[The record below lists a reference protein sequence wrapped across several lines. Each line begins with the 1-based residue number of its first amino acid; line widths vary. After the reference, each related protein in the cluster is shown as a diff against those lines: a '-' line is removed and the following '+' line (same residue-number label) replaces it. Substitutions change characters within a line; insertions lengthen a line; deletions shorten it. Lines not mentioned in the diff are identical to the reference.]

1 MKTENHRVLI
11 IDDERPVLMTLEAL
25 LKRHGY
31 HVDAAATAS
40 QGLKLLKSNSPSL
53 VLLDLQLPDA
63 HGLEMLDRI
72 KTELPEVQVIILTA
86 HDSLHNAIESI
97 KRGAYHF
104 ISKPYAPE
112 ELLSLVEKA
121 LEKQFLLREAEKLRE
136 KTEQLEKRLE
146 IAEARPAPIFKS
158 KPMQEIE
165 ELIEAMAPSD
175 ANVLIAGE
183 SGVGKEVIANTIHAR
198 SRRAG
203 QPMVKLNCAAFP
215 QTMIEG
221 ELFGYV
227 KGAFT
232 GAMHDF
238 PGMIAAADGG
248 TLFLDEISDMPA
260 DLQTRFLR
268 VLQERE
274 YRPLGSTQTMKATF
288 RAIAATNRPIPEALA
303 ENRLRSDLYYR
314 LNTFQIEVPPLR
326 KRKEDIPP
334 LDRAIR
340 ETIFSTTRQTGAG
353 RFTGCISEA
362 ARLFVAGKCSR
373 TAKRHRIRR
382 GAGAA
387 GRDRR
392 KRVARRNT
400 VASGVATNRT
410 WRIAAQRRANSRRR
424 GAERHSP
431 GACRMPRQQE
441 KSSRTARHSAS
452 HPLQQAETLRD
463 RVVGCGEESTA
474 FQRVAP
480 FIDRD
485 RCNAQWVFRAPR
497 SRRGRGID
505 DSNFF
510 QNHSAMF
517 SIVGFSKPSMSL
529 RYAWSRIFRSGF
541 IAALIF
547 A

>member
-11 IDDERPVLMTLEAL
+11 IDDERPVLMTVEAL

-72 KTELPEVQVIILTA
+72 KTELPKAQVVILTA

-121 LEKQFLLREAEKLRE
+121 LEKQWLVQETEELRE
-136 KTEQLEKRLE
+136 KAQQLEKRLE
-146 IAEARPAPIFKS
+146 IAETRLTPIFKS
-158 KPMQEIE
+158 KVMQEIE
-165 ELIEAMAPSD
+165 ELINAMAPSD
-175 ANVLIAGE
+175 ANVLIVGE
-183 SGVGKEVIANTIHAR
+183 SGVGKEVIANLIHHR
-198 SRRAG
+198 SRRSE

-232 GAMHDF
+232 GAVNDF
-238 PGMIAAADGG
+238 PGMIAAANES
-248 TLFLDEISDMPA
+248 TLFLDEISDMPP

-274 YRPLGSTQTMKATF
+274 FRPLGSTRTMKADF
-288 RAIAATNRPIPEALA
+288 RVIASTNRPIQQALA

-326 KRKEDIPP
+326 ERKQDIPP
-334 LDRAIR
+334 LVNTFLQQFAKQLGKAEPTIAPEAFQKLLDYSWPGNVRELQNAI
-340 ETIFSTTRQTGAG
+340 EYAVVL
-353 RFTGCISEA
+353 
-362 ARLFVAGKCSR
+362 ARNDIIGIKELP
-373 TAKRHRIRR
+373 
-382 GAGAA
+382 
-387 GRDRR
+387 
-392 KRVARRNT
+392 
-400 VASGVATNRT
+400 
-410 WRIAAQRRANSRRR
+410 
-424 GAERHSP
+424 AEIQLP
-431 GACRMPRQQE
+431 PA
-441 KSSRTARHSAS
+441 
-452 HPLQQAETLRD
+452 LQQAELGGLPRKGVQTLDELERNAILQALAEC
-463 RVVGCGEESTA
+463 RGNKKKAAEVLGI
-474 FQRVAP
+474 QRP
-480 FIDRD
+480 TLY
-485 RCNAQWVFRAPR
+485 NK
-497 SRRGRGID
+497 
-505 DSNFF
+505 
-510 QNHSAMF
+510 M
-517 SIVGFSKPSMSL
+517 K
-529 RYAWSRIFRSGF
+529 RYAIE
-541 IAALIF
+541 L
-547 A
+547 

>member
-31 HVDAAATAS
+31 QVETAPTAA
-40 QGLKLLKSNSPSL
+40 QGLKVLKSKSPTL
-53 VLLDLQLPDA
+53 VLLDLRLPDA
-63 HGLEMLDRI
+63 DGLEMLDRI
-72 KTELPEVQVIILTA
+72 KTELPKVQVIILTA

-121 LEKQFLLREAEKLRE
+121 LEKQFLLREAKELRE

-146 IAEARPAPIFKS
+146 IAEARPTPIFKS

-165 ELIEAMAPSD
+165 ELIVAMAPSD
-175 ANVLIAGE
+175 ANVLIVGE

-232 GAMHDF
+232 GAMQNF
-238 PGMIAAADGG
+238 PGMIGAANGG

-274 YRPLGSTQTMKATF
+274 YRPLGSTQTMKADF
-288 RAIAATNRPIPEALA
+288 RAIASTNRPIAEALA

-314 LNTFQIEVPPLR
+314 LNTFQIEVPALR

-334 LDRAIR
+334 LIAQFVRQFSQQLGKPEPEISTDAFQKLLDYSWPGNVRELQNAI
-340 ETIFSTTRQTGAG
+340 EYAVVLARQG
-353 RFTGCISEA
+353 I
-362 ARLFVAGKCSR
+362 
-373 TAKRHRIRR
+373 I
-382 GAGAA
+382 
-387 GRDRR
+387 
-392 KRVARRNT
+392 
-400 VASGVATNRT
+400 GVKELPTE
-410 WRIAAQRRANSRRR
+410 IQLPP
-424 GAERHSP
+424 E
-431 GACRMPRQQE
+431 
-441 KSSRTARHSAS
+441 
-452 HPLQQAETLRD
+452 LQQAEL
-463 RVVGCGEESTA
+463 SA
-474 FQRVAP
+474 L
-480 FIDRD
+480 
-485 RCNAQWVFRAPR
+485 PR
-497 SRRGRGID
+497 SGAQTLDEVERTAILQALAECRGNKKKAAELLGIQRPTLY
-505 DSNFF
+505 NK
-510 QNHSAMF
+510 M
-517 SIVGFSKPSMSL
+517 K
-529 RYAWSRIFRSGF
+529 RYAIE
-541 IAALIF
+541 L
-547 A
+547 

>member
-1 MKTENHRVLI
+1 MKTDTRRVLI

-25 LKRHGY
+25 LNRHGY
-31 HVDAAATAS
+31 HVDTAGTAA
-40 QGLKLLKSNSPSL
+40 QGVKLLKSNLPSL
-53 VLLDLQLPDA
+53 VLLDLQLPDG

-72 KTELPEVQVIILTA
+72 KTELPDVQVIILTA

-97 KRGAYHF
+97 KRGAFHF

-112 ELLSLVEKA
+112 ELLSLVENA
-121 LEKQFLLREAEKLRE
+121 LEKQFLLREAEKLRA
-136 KTEQLEKRLE
+136 KTVQLEKRLE
-146 IAEARPAPIFKS
+146 IAEARPTPIFQS

-175 ANVLIAGE
+175 ANVLIVGE
-183 SGVGKEVIANTIHAR
+183 SGVGKEVIANTIHGR

-274 YRPLGSTQTMKATF
+274 YRPLGSTQTMKADF
-288 RAIAATNRPIPEALA
+288 RAIASTNRPIPEALA

-334 LDRAIR
+334 LI
-340 ETIFSTTRQTGAG
+340 TQFVRQ
-353 RFTGCISEA
+353 F
-362 ARLFVAGKCSR
+362 
-373 TAKRHRIRR
+373 
-382 GAGAA
+382 
-387 GRDRR
+387 
-392 KRVARRNT
+392 
-400 VASGVATNRT
+400 
-410 WRIAAQRRANSRRR
+410 AQRLGNPEPDVSPDAFQKLLDYSWPGNVRELQNAIEY
-424 GAERHSP
+424 GVVLAQQGVIGVKELPAEIQLP
-431 GACRMPRQQE
+431 LA
-441 KSSRTARHSAS
+441 
-452 HPLQQAETLRD
+452 LQQTELGGLPRKGVQTLDDLERQAILQALAESRGNKKKAAELLGIQRPTLY
-463 RVVGCGEESTA
+463 
-474 FQRVAP
+474 
-480 FIDRD
+480 
-485 RCNAQWVFRAPR
+485 NK
-497 SRRGRGID
+497 
-505 DSNFF
+505 
-510 QNHSAMF
+510 M
-517 SIVGFSKPSMSL
+517 K
-529 RYAWSRIFRSGF
+529 RYAIE
-541 IAALIF
+541 L
-547 A
+547 

>member
-11 IDDERPVLMTLEAL
+11 IDDERPVLMTLDAL

-31 HVDAAATAS
+31 QVETAPTAA
-40 QGLKLLKSNSPSL
+40 QGLKLLKSRSPSV
-53 VLLDLQLPDA
+53 VLLDLQLPDV
-63 HGLEMLDRI
+63 HGLEMLDQI
-72 KTELPEVQVIILTA
+72 KTELPEVHVIVLTA

-121 LEKQFLLREAEKLRE
+121 LEKQFLLREAVQLRE
-136 KTEQLEKRLE
+136 KTERLEKRLE
-146 IAEARPAPIFKS
+146 IAEARPTPIFKS
-158 KPMQEIE
+158 KPMQEID
-165 ELIEAMAPSD
+165 ELINAMAPSD
-175 ANVLIAGE
+175 ANVLIVGE

-203 QPMVKLNCAAFP
+203 EPMVKLNCAAFP

-238 PGMIAAADGG
+238 PGMIAAANGG

-288 RAIAATNRPIPEALA
+288 RAIASTNRPIAQALS

-326 KRKEDIPP
+326 KRREDIPP
-334 LDRAIR
+334 LIAQFVKQFSQQLGKSEPDISPDAFQKLLDYSWPGNVRELQNAI
-340 ETIFSTTRQTGAG
+340 EYAVVLARQGMIGVKELPTEIQLPSVLQQTELGALP
-353 RFTGCISEA
+353 R
-362 ARLFVAGKCSR
+362 
-373 TAKRHRIRR
+373 
-382 GAGAA
+382 
-387 GRDRR
+387 
-392 KRVARRNT
+392 
-400 VASGVATNRT
+400 SGVQTLDDVERNAILQALAECHGNKKK
-410 WRIAAQRRANSRRR
+410 AAELLGIQR
-424 GAERHSP
+424 P
-431 GACRMPRQQE
+431 
-441 KSSRTARHSAS
+441 
-452 HPLQQAETLRD
+452 TLY
-463 RVVGCGEESTA
+463 
-474 FQRVAP
+474 
-480 FIDRD
+480 
-485 RCNAQWVFRAPR
+485 NK
-497 SRRGRGID
+497 
-505 DSNFF
+505 
-510 QNHSAMF
+510 M
-517 SIVGFSKPSMSL
+517 K
-529 RYAWSRIFRSGF
+529 RYAIE
-541 IAALIF
+541 L
-547 A
+547 

>member
-25 LKRHGY
+25 LQRHGY
-31 HVDAAATAS
+31 EVDAAPTAS
-40 QGLKLLKSNSPSL
+40 QGVKLLKSKSPSL

-121 LEKQFLLREAEKLRE
+121 LEKQFLLREAETLRA

-146 IAEARPAPIFKS
+146 MAEARSVPIFKS
-158 KPMQEIE
+158 KAMQEID
-165 ELIEAMAPSD
+165 ELIDAMAPSD
-175 ANVLIAGE
+175 ANVLIVGE
-183 SGVGKEVIANTIHAR
+183 SGVGKEVIANAIHAR

-232 GAMHDF
+232 GAAHDF
-238 PGMIAAADGG
+238 PGMIAAADGS

-260 DLQTRFLR
+260 ELQTRFLR

-274 YRPLGSTQTMKATF
+274 YRPLGSTQTMKADF
-288 RAIAATNRPIPEALA
+288 RAIASTNRPVAQALA
-303 ENRLRSDLYYR
+303 ENQLRSDLYYR

-334 LDRAIR
+334 LIAQFVKQFSQQLGKPEPDISPEAFQKLLDYSWPGNVRELQNAI
-340 ETIFSTTRQTGAG
+340 EYAVVLARQGM
-353 RFTGCISEA
+353 I
-362 ARLFVAGKCSR
+362 
-373 TAKRHRIRR
+373 
-382 GAGAA
+382 
-387 GRDRR
+387 
-392 KRVARRNT
+392 
-400 VASGVATNRT
+400 GVKELPTEIQLPPA
-410 WRIAAQRRANSRRR
+410 
-424 GAERHSP
+424 
-431 GACRMPRQQE
+431 
-441 KSSRTARHSAS
+441 
-452 HPLQQAETLRD
+452 LQQAELSATPHSGVQTLDDLER
-463 RVVGCGEESTA
+463 TA
-474 FQRVAP
+474 ILQALAECHGNKKKAAELLGIQRP
-480 FIDRD
+480 TLY
-485 RCNAQWVFRAPR
+485 NK
-497 SRRGRGID
+497 
-505 DSNFF
+505 
-510 QNHSAMF
+510 M
-517 SIVGFSKPSMSL
+517 K
-529 RYAWSRIFRSGF
+529 RYAIE
-541 IAALIF
+541 L
-547 A
+547 

>member
-31 HVDAAATAS
+31 EVDAAPTAT
-40 QGLKLLKSNSPSL
+40 QGLKLLKSKSPTL
-53 VLLDLQLPDA
+53 VLLDLRLPDA
-63 HGLEMLDRI
+63 DGLEMLDRI
-72 KTELPEVQVIILTA
+72 KTELPDVQVIILSA

-121 LEKQFLLREAEKLRE
+121 LEKQFLLRETEELRE

-146 IAEARPAPIFKS
+146 IAEARPTPIFKS
-158 KPMQEIE
+158 KPMQEID
-165 ELIEAMAPSD
+165 ELIDAMAPSD
-175 ANVLIAGE
+175 ANVLIVGE

-203 QPMVKLNCAAFP
+203 QALVKLNCAAFP

-232 GAMHDF
+232 GAMQNF
-238 PGMIAAADGG
+238 PGMIGAANRG

-274 YRPLGSTQTMKATF
+274 YRSLGSTRTLKADF
-288 RAIAATNRPIPEALA
+288 RLIAATNRPVAQALA

-326 KRKEDIPP
+326 ERKQDIPP
-334 LDRAIR
+334 L
-340 ETIFSTTRQTGAG
+340 
-353 RFTGCISEA
+353 
-362 ARLFVAGKCSR
+362 
-373 TAKRHRIRR
+373 
-382 GAGAA
+382 
-387 GRDRR
+387 
-392 KRVARRNT
+392 
-400 VASGVATNRT
+400 VASFVKQFAQQLGKPEPAIAPDAFQKLLDYAWPGNVRELQNAMEYAVVLARQNLIGVKELPTEVQLPT
-410 WRIAAQRRANSRRR
+410 V
-424 GAERHSP
+424 
-431 GACRMPRQQE
+431 
-441 KSSRTARHSAS
+441 
-452 HPLQQAETLRD
+452 LQQTERSTPRAGVQSLDDVERDTILQALAHCHGNKKKAAELLGIQRPTLY
-463 RVVGCGEESTA
+463 
-474 FQRVAP
+474 
-480 FIDRD
+480 
-485 RCNAQWVFRAPR
+485 N
-497 SRRGRGID
+497 
-505 DSNFF
+505 
-510 QNHSAMF
+510 
-517 SIVGFSKPSMSL
+517 KL
-529 RYAWSRIFRSGF
+529 KRYAIE
-541 IAALIF
+541 L
-547 A
+547 